1 MKIETL
7 LATCMMLATSGAVGA
22 AAPASGDTAELR
34 IYMPR
39 HQKVSGSTLVLGTVC
54 IMRGSDAQ
62 LVRQA
67 EQVRLGRAPFSRE
80 TMKIDRSLI
89 LGRLAASGFSRRNI
103 SFSGAQAV
111 VVTPNEQE
119 INASRLV
126 AAASALLAKEKPC
139 AGEVRWRLAKPVE
152 GMSIPSGGK
161 VKLSASLVK
170 YTATGRTTVRVGV
183 TRDSLAEASCNLAF
197 EKAYPWRQ
205 AIATKAIAA
214 GETITKSN
222 VAVETITRP
231 RPQEGW
237 ASPYGML
244 ATRPIQANAVLTKSL
259 LVSPKPSLAFE
270 RNAIVRIRVDLDGF
284 SLLTK
289 GLALQAGRVGQ
300 TVRVQNIDSKRV
312 LTARVRADGTV
323 VPLLEETSK

>member
-1 MKIETL
+1 MTVETIL
-7 LATCMMLATSGAVGA
+7 TAWMVLATTSV
-22 AAPASGDTAELR
+22 AAPPAPGDAAILR

-39 HQKVSGSTLVLGTVC
+39 HQAVSGSTLVLGTVC
-54 IMRGSDAQ
+54 IMRGSNAQ

-80 TMKIDRSLI
+80 KMKIDRGLI
-89 LGRLAASGFSRRNI
+89 LGRLAASGFSRSHI

-111 VVTPNEQE
+111 EVTPNEQE
-119 INASRLV
+119 IDASRLV
-126 AAASALLAKEKPC
+126 AAASALLANEKPC
-139 AGEVRWRLAKPVE
+139 AGEARWRLAKPIE
-152 GMSIPSGGK
+152 STSIPSGGK
-161 VKLSASLVK
+161 VKLSASLVEC
-170 YTATGRTTVRVGV
+170 TTTGRATVRVDV
-183 TRDSLAEASCNLAF
+183 TRDNQSEASCDLTF
-197 EKAYPWRQ
+197 EKAYTWRQ
-205 AIATKAIAA
+205 AVATKAIAA
-214 GETITKSN
+214 GEAITKSN
-222 VAVETITRP
+222 ITVETINRP
-231 RPQEGW
+231 RPQENW

-244 ATRPIQANAVLTKSL
+244 AVRPIQANTVLAQSL

-270 RNAIVRIRVDLDGF
+270 RNAVVRIRVDLDGF

-323 VPLLEETSK
+323 VPLLEETAK